1 VNLPEEIFVSP
12 QTLEKMKEEL
22 EELMGP
28 GREEMSTRL
37 LRAREL
43 GDLKENA
50 EYHAAKDAQG
60 LMEARIRTLQYTIS
74 NAVVRDASTSAEEVG
89 PGLIVTVK
97 DSLGTE
103 DYLIAD
109 SMEEKVDGASTVTP
123 SSPMGKALLGR
134 KVGDS
139 AEVQA
144 PRGSFVVEIVALRT
158 L

>member
-1 VNLPEEIFVSP
+1 MEQPEDIYVSP
-12 QTLEKMKEEL
+12 QTLERMRKEL
-22 EELMGP
+22 EELTGP
-28 GREEMSTRL
+28 GRDEMSVRL

-60 LMEARIRTLQYTIS
+60 LMEARIRQLEHTIS
-74 NAVVRDASTSAEEVG
+74 KAVVREVSTSADEVG

-97 DSLGTE
+97 DQYGTE
-103 DYLIAD
+103 DYLFAD

-123 SSPMGKALLGR
+123 SSPMGKALAGKKLGETAT
-134 KVGDS
+134 V
-139 AEVQA
+139 EA
-144 PRGSFVVEIVALRT
+144 PRGSFKVEIVGLKP